1 MTLLQTLFQHYCW
14 NQELTS
20 CTTAMFLSTHE
31 NQHEAESIPVQKSSY
46 FKTVLNPVIYSLS
59 QQQFII
65 VYVQAWGFKKK
76 KKDNEQSKWGPVVSI
91 HWLW

>member
-1 MTLLQTLFQHYCW
+1 
-14 NQELTS
+14 
-20 CTTAMFLSTHE
+20 MFLSTHE

-46 FKTVLNPVIYSLS
+46 FKTVLNPVIYLLS

-76 KKDNEQSKWGPVVSI
+76 KKTMNKVNGAQLFPYIGYGK
-91 HWLW
+91 